1 MVDVNKELEALKAE
15 LAAERAARLA
25 AEAKV
30 SSIDA
35 LIASLKLQIEK
46 LRRELYGQ
54 RSERKAR
61 LLDQMELEL
70 EELEASATE
79 DELKA
84 EMAAKEAGTEIKAHT
99 RKKPSRKPFPKHLP
113 RERVVIPAP
122 TSCDCCGSTK
132 LGKLGEDVTET
143 LEVIPRQWKVI
154 QYVREKFTC
163 RHCESISQPPAPFHV
178 IPRGFAG
185 PSLLAMILFEKYGVH
200 QPLNRQS
207 ERYAKEGVDFSL
219 SGPAGP
225 SVFI

>member
-1 MVDVNKELEALKAE
+1 MEGTPDDIEALKAA
-15 LAAERAARLA
+15 LATERAARLA
-25 AEAKV
+25 AEARV
-30 SSIDA
+30 SSTDA

-54 RSERKAR
+54 RSERTAR

-84 EMAAKEAGTEIKAHT
+84 EMAAEEAGTEVKAHS
-99 RKKPSRKPFPKHLP
+99 RKRPSRKPFPEHLP

-132 LGKLGEDVTET
+132 LAKLGEDVTET
-143 LEVIPRQWKVI
+143 LEIIPRQWKVI

-163 RHCESISQPPAPFHV
+163 RPKDFDCARASPSRQPP
-178 IPRGFAG
+178 
-185 PSLLAMILFEKYGVH
+185 SM
-200 QPLNRQS
+200 
-207 ERYAKEGVDFSL
+207 
-219 SGPAGP
+219 
-225 SVFI
+225 